1 MVSVSELNSFLN
13 KLAERSIFY
22 RLSKIRPESI
32 MVEVAVPGQRWEVE
46 FMEDGSVE
54 IEKFISD
61 GGYYDGAELEVLF
74 QDFSD

>member
-1 MVSVSELNSFLN
+1 MISVSELNSFLN

-54 IEKFISD
+54 IEKFIWTEAIMTVRS
-61 GGYYDGAELEVLF
+61 
-74 QDFSD
+74 